1 MTGLQWVIEI
11 VLIGLLAATLV
22 HALRLER
29 ALGVVKRDR
38 AELEGLVQDFDEGV
52 RQADGAGRAIA
63 RQIEGATNLKDD
75 LSELVE
81 RGEKLAARLELGG
94 LPSRRLPE
102 PEPELAEAGAPR
114 VRSQA
119 ERDLL
124 RALRVTR

>member
-1 MTGLQWVIEI
+1 MTGMQWVIEI

-29 ALGVVKRDR
+29 ALGIVKRDR
-38 AELEGLVQDFDEGV
+38 TELEGLLRDFDDGV
-52 RQADGAGRAIA
+52 RQADGASRVIA
-63 RQIEGATNLKDD
+63 RQIEGATSLKDD
-75 LSELVE
+75 LSDLVQ
-81 RGEKLAARLELGG
+81 RGERLAARLELGG
-94 LPSRRLPE
+94 LPSHRL

>member
-38 AELEGLVQDFDEGV
+38 AELEGLLRDFDEGV
-52 RQADGAGRAIA
+52 RQADGAGRAMT
-63 RQIEGATNLKDD
+63 RQIEAAAQLKDD
-75 LSELVE
+75 LGDLVQ
-81 RGEKLAARLELGG
+81 RGDRLAARLELGG
-94 LPSRRLPE
+94 LPPRRLSE
-102 PEPELAEAGAPR
+102 REPELADSGAPR

-124 RALRVTR
+124 RALRATR